1 VVCPRFSA
9 LFLLA
14 CAGTAAFA
22 QRNPPSPALDESAGR
37 AERLVEGAKR
47 EGSLSLYASLAEK
60 DLIRLVAAF
69 ERRYGIK
76 VNVWR
81 SGKNNVLRRA
91 VSEAQA
97 GRFEV
102 DVVHNPSPEME
113 LLHRERLLQ
122 EVRSPYPL
130 ELIPEAVAPHREW
143 AGPRVYI
150 FVQAYNTGKVRPEEL
165 PRTFGDLLD
174 PRWKGRIAIEAKEQ
188 EWFFTL
194 VRQMGEEAGLRFF
207 RELVARNGLT
217 VRNGNALLNN
227 LVVAGEVPLAL
238 TLYSYLP
245 EQSRLSGAPID
256 WIALKPTIAY
266 TDGIGVMRR
275 APHPSAAVLF
285 YDFVLSDGLTLLAEL
300 NHVVSSRRNEA
311 YLRKFDLKFIDVGA
325 VLADYDRWTK
335 IYEDTIY
342 GRTGGLA
349 DRAASQVDRPCSP
362 PSAANC

>member
-1 VVCPRFSA
+1 MRRGLSQAA
-9 LFLLA
+9 LGALACLLA
-14 CAGTAAFA
+14 NLSFGQPQGSGSAALYEGA
-22 QRNPPSPALDESAGR
+22 DRSA
-37 AERLVEGAKR
+37 RLVANAKR
-47 EGSLSLYASLAEK
+47 EGVLSLYASMAEK
-60 DLIRLVAAF
+60 DLMRLTSEF

-91 VSEAQA
+91 ITEARA
-97 GRFEV
+97 GRFEA

-122 EVRSPYPL
+122 EVRSPYQR

-150 FVQAYNTGKVRPEEL
+150 FVQAYNTSKVKTEEL
-165 PRTFGDLLD
+165 PKTFKDLLD
-174 PRWKGRIAIEAKEQ
+174 PRWKGRIAVEAKEQ

-194 VRQMGEEAGLRFF
+194 VREMGEEAGLKFF
-207 RELVARNGLT
+207 RELVARNGLV

-227 LVVAGEVPLAL
+227 LVVAGEIPLAL

-245 EQSRLSGAPID
+245 EQSRRSGAPIN
-256 WIALKPTIAY
+256 WLALEPTIAY
-266 TDGIGVMRR
+266 TDGVGVMKR
-275 APHPSAAVLF
+275 APHPHAAVLF
-285 YDFVLSDGLTLLAEL
+285 YDFVLSDGQALLAEL
-300 NHVVSSRRNEA
+300 NHVVSHRRNEP
-311 YLRKFDLKFIDVGA
+311 YLRKFALKFIDLDA

-342 GRTGGLA
+342 GRGDGVSA
-349 DRAASQVDRPCSP
+349 RASQ
-362 PSAANC
+362 

>member
-1 VVCPRFSA
+1 MLSRPA

-14 CAGTAAFA
+14 CAAGTAAFA
-22 QRNPPSPALDESAGR
+22 QHNPSPALDESADR
-37 AERLVEGAKR
+37 SARISANAKR

-60 DLIRLVAAF
+60 DLIRLVSEF

-91 VSEAQA
+91 VTEARA
-97 GRFEV
+97 GRFDV

-122 EVRSPYPL
+122 QVRSPYQR

-150 FVQAYNTGKVRPEEL
+150 FVQAYNTNRVAPEEL
-165 PRTFGDLLD
+165 PKTFRDLLD
-174 PRWKGRIAIEAKEQ
+174 PRWKGRIAVEAKEQ

-194 VRQMGEEAGLRFF
+194 VREMGGEAGLKFF
-207 RELVARNGLT
+207 RDLVATNGLT

-245 EQSRLSGAPID
+245 EQSRKSGAPIG
-256 WIALKPTIAY
+256 WFALAPTVAY
-266 TDGIGVMRR
+266 TDGIGVMKR
-275 APHPSAAVLF
+275 APHPHAAVLF
-285 YDFVLSDGLTLLAEL
+285 YDFVLSDGQALLAEL
-300 NHVVSSRRNEA
+300 NHVISHRRNEP
-311 YLRKFDLKFIDVGA
+311 YLRKFDLKFIDLDA
-325 VLADYDRWTK
+325 VLADYDRWTR
-335 IYEDTIY
+335 IFEDTIY
-342 GRTGGLA
+342 GRSN
-349 DRAASQVDRPCSP
+349 RS
-362 PSAANC
+362 PSAGAAPR

>member
-1 VVCPRFSA
+1 MRASPRGWLYRLSYLALGTLAGVAANFSYGQQDA
-9 LFLLA
+9 
-14 CAGTAAFA
+14 
-22 QRNPPSPALDESAGR
+22 NSPALYEGGDRTA
-37 AERLVEGAKR
+37 RLVAGARR
-47 EGSLSLYASLAEK
+47 EGVLSLYASMAEK
-60 DLIRLVAAF
+60 DLIRLVSEF

-91 VSEAQA
+91 ATEAHA

-122 EVRSPYPL
+122 EVRSPYQR

-150 FVQAYNTGKVRPEEL
+150 FVQAYNTNKVTPEEL
-165 PRTFGDLLD
+165 PKTFMDLLD
-174 PRWKGRIAIEAKEQ
+174 PRWKGRIAVEAKEQ

-194 VRQMGEEAGLRFF
+194 VREMGGEAGLKFF
-207 RELVARNGLT
+207 RDLVATNGLT

-227 LVVAGEVPLAL
+227 LVVAGEIPLAL

-245 EQSRLSGAPID
+245 EQSRRGGAPID
-256 WIALKPTIAY
+256 WIALKPTVAY
-266 TDGIGVMRR
+266 TDGIGVMKR
-275 APHPSAAVLF
+275 APHPNAAVLF
-285 YDFVLSDGLTLLAEL
+285 YDFVLSDGQALLAEL
-300 NHVVSSRRNEA
+300 NHVISHRSNEP
-311 YLRKFDLKFIDVGA
+311 YLRRFDLKFIDIDA

-335 IYEDTIY
+335 IFEDTIY
-342 GRTGGLA
+342 GRNGGA
-349 DRAASQVDRPCSP
+349 SSPANAASR
-362 PSAANC
+362 

>member
-1 VVCPRFSA
+1 MSRLSCLAFGALAVAANFSFGQQA
-9 LFLLA
+9 S
-14 CAGTAAFA
+14 T
-22 QRNPPSPALDESAGR
+22 SPALDEGAGR
-37 AERLVEGAKR
+37 SARLAADAKR
-47 EGSLSLYASLAEK
+47 EGSLSLYASMAEK
-60 DLIRLVAAF
+60 DLIRLVSEF

-76 VNVWR
+76 VKVWR
-81 SGKNNVLRRA
+81 SGKNNVLRRT
-91 VSEAQA
+91 VTEARA

-122 EVRSPYPL
+122 EVRSPYAR

-150 FVQAYNTGKVRPEEL
+150 FVQAYNTNRVTPEEL
-165 PRTFGDLLD
+165 PKTFRDLLD

-194 VRQMGEEAGLRFF
+194 VREMGGEEGLKFF
-207 RELVARNGLT
+207 RDLVARNGLT

-245 EQSRLSGAPID
+245 EQSRKSGAPVG
-256 WIALKPTIAY
+256 WIALAPTVAY
-266 TDGIGVMRR
+266 TDGIGVMKR
-275 APHPSAAVLF
+275 APHPHAAVLF
-285 YDFVLSDGLTLLAEL
+285 YDFVLSEGQALLEQL
-300 NHVVSSRRNEA
+300 NHVISHRRNERN
-311 YLRKFDLKFIDVGA
+311 LRKFDLKFIELDA

-335 IYEDTIY
+335 IFEDTIY
-342 GRTGGLA
+342 GRSTGFSVHT
-349 DRAASQVDRPCSP
+349 ASH
-362 PSAANC
+362 